1 MKDAYWFKHDS
12 NAKDDPKCVML
23 IEQLGLEGYGIYW
36 VLVETLRDQPGYRY
50 PLALVPALAR
60 RYNTTAQKMKTAITA
75 YGLFESDDENFFFS
89 NSLCD
94 RMAVYDAKREK
105 RRLAANVRWGNV
117 KAIDANAVQVQCKS
131 NASALQ
137 VQCNSN
143 AIREEKSRE
152 DIYAQSFAQF
162 YQKYPK
168 KRNKQTALRSW
179 MKLKPD
185 ADLLEK
191 IMSSLEKHK
200 LQPDWQKDNGQFV
213 PYPSTWLNQRRW
225 EDELEPA
232 RSETI
237 YRD

>member
-1 MKDAYWFKHDS
+1 MSKRFYWLKLH
-12 NAKDDPKCVML
+12 
-23 IEQLGLEGYGIYW
+23 
-36 VLVETLRDQPGYRY
+36 
-50 PLALVPALAR
+50 
-60 RYNTTAQKMKTAITA
+60 
-75 YGLFESDDENFFFS
+75 ENFFDREEIKVIEDMKGGKDYIIFYMKLLLRS
-89 NSLCD
+89 VGTNGKLMFRDIIPYTPEMLASITNTDKDTVVVATNMFVELGMMEKLDDGSLF
-94 RMAVYDAKREK
+94 MNEVQNMVGSETASAKRVRAHRERK
-105 RRLAANVRWGNV
+105 ALAAS
-117 KAIDANAVQVQCKS
+117 KATKALQCNDQVTKS
-131 NASALQ
+131 NTE
-137 VQCNSN
+137 
-143 AIREEKSRE
+143 IDTDKE

>member
-36 VLVETLRDQPGYRY
+36 VLVETLRDQPDYRY
-50 PLALVPALAR
+50 PLALIPALAR
-60 RYNTTAQKMKTAITA
+60 RYNTTAQKMKTAIQA
-75 YGLFESDDENFFFS
+75 YGLFECDDNDFFFS

-94 RMAVYDAKREK
+94 RMAVYDEKREK
-105 RRLAANVRWGNV
+105 ARIAAHTRWHNV
-117 KAIDANAVQVQCKS
+117 KAIDANAMRTHSERNADAMQTQC
-131 NASALQ
+131 AP
-137 VQCNSN
+137 N

-162 YQKYPK
+162 YQEYPK
-168 KRNKQTALRSW
+168 KRSKQAALKSW
-179 MKLKPD
+179 LKLKPD
-185 ADLLEK
+185 GDLLEK

-200 LQPDWQKDNGQFV
+200 QLPDWQKDNGQFV
-213 PYPSTWLNQRRW
+213 PYPATWLNQRRW

-232 RSETI
+232 EPKKQ
-237 YRD
+237 YVN